1 MRKFFIVGMTLVIAL
16 LLVSCSREE
25 AVTPQLGSTDIISS
39 TLTINTERLACE
51 ILLASGWQEDSEV
64 DLSTKMLNPKGDG
77 EALCVL
83 DFEREQISG
92 DIFHYSWDVQIGGGG
107 FNVIRV
113 HRVVKERAP
122 NRPIR
127 SRKSVFMLHGD
138 FKDFEGCFMPGL
150 MSQLYPDDFGIA
162 VSLAQENIDVWGM
175 DQVFCLI
182 PADETDF
189 SPMADWDMYKFA
201 QDTRTGLA
209 VARTVRRFTGNG
221 FRKINLLG
229 FSGGAALGFAVVNEE
244 TMLPYGKRH
253 VGGFIPVDQG
263 PFSDDVGFAA
273 SDCATAQYYA
283 ELVDS
288 GEYAEENF
296 FPMFGVPAREDPEG
310 PSEFFDDFT
319 NLQAALA
326 VAVYPYVDG
335 FPYHFLAGE
344 FDSDGMPDGL
354 QYTNVDL
361 WVDFMIHAPPF
372 FPNAF
377 SRDELISGCGA
388 EDAPWTNQLDEV
400 NLPVLFVSAAGG
412 FGLMYSYTLDL
423 MTDAEISTL
432 TVELHPS
439 DEVDLEFAHIDLFTA
454 SNAPQLVWQP
464 ILEWIMS
471 NHGNHPNG
479 R

>member
-1 MRKFFIVGMTLVIAL
+1 MRKIFIVALTIVIAL

-25 AVTPQLGSTDIISS
+25 AVTPQLGTTEIVSS
-39 TLTINTERLACE
+39 TLTINTERLASE
-51 ILLASGWQEDSEV
+51 ILLASGWEEDSEI
-64 DLSTKMLNPKGDG
+64 DLSAKMLKPKGDG
-77 EALCVL
+77 EALTVL
-83 DFEREQISG
+83 NFEREQISG
-92 DIFHYSWDVQIGGGG
+92 NIYHYSWRIRIGWGNFDV
-107 FNVIRV
+107 VRV

-122 NRPIR
+122 YCPIR

-150 MSQLYPDDFGIA
+150 MSQLNPDDFGIA

-175 DQVFCLI
+175 DQAFCLI

-189 SPMADWDMYKFA
+189 SSLADWDMYKFA

-209 VARTVRRFTGNG
+209 IARTVRLFTGNG
-221 FRKINLLG
+221 FRKMNLLG
-229 FSGGAALGFAVVNEE
+229 FSGGAVLGFAVVNEE

-263 PFSDDVGFAA
+263 LFSDDEDFAA
-273 SDCATAQYYA
+273 SDCGTAQYYA

-288 GEYAEENF
+288 GEFVEENF

-310 PSEFFDDFT
+310 PSELIEGFN

-326 VAVYPYVDG
+326 VAVYPAVEG
-335 FPYHFLAGE
+335 FPYHYLAGE
-344 FDSDGMPDGL
+344 FDIDGLPNGL
-354 QYTNVDL
+354 QYTNIDL

-377 SRDELISGCGA
+377 TRDEYISSCGA
-388 EDAPWTNQLDEV
+388 EDAPWSNQLDEV
-400 NLPVLFVSAAGG
+400 NLPVFYVSAAGG
-412 FGLMYSYTLDL
+412 FGLVYSHTLDL
-423 MTDAEISTL
+423 MTNADISTL

-439 DEVDLEFAHIDLFTA
+439 EEIDLDFAHVDLFTA

-464 ILEWIMS
+464 ILDWIKS

-479 R
+479 G